1 MQEPDALFSVRI
13 GARLPDRELS
23 DDLPDWLLDPLLDWL
38 GTTISDRDV
47 ARIALRL
54 RISVPHVD
62 DPKRGLRTVL
72 AQRAAESARG
82 RWDILDAIDYVC
94 RTVPNLWIPSG
105 WTGSSTP
112 SRAG

>member
-1 MQEPDALFSVRI
+1 MQEPDAPFQR
-13 GARLPDRELS
+13 S
-23 DDLPDWLLDPLLDWL
+23 DQRTAA
-38 GTTISDRDV
+38 GTTISGRDV

-82 RWDILDAIDYVC
+82 RWDILDAIDYV
-94 RTVPNLWIPSG
+94 
-105 WTGSSTP
+105 GSST
-112 SRAG
+112 